1 MTNETIAAIS
11 SGSHINQ
18 PISIVRVCGPDAVN
32 VVSKVFKGKIGAD
45 HTISYGFIHDNG
57 QLIDEVLV
65 MSFVG
70 KKDANG
76 NDVFNNY
83 VGEPL
88 IEINCHGGIVVTN
101 KVLSLLLENG
111 ARLAERG
118 EFTRRAFLNGKMDL
132 IKAEAIHDLIM
143 AQTSSQALAS
153 VNKFKG
159 KTSGLIDEFLNK
171 IAVLIGLAE
180 VNIDYPEYDDVERLD
195 SINMSEKI
203 SVLVSDLEKIVKISE
218 DSRYVFEGVKV
229 AFLGK
234 PNVGKSSILNALL
247 SEDKAIVTDI
257 AGTTRDLV
265 EATYKIND
273 MLFKLVDTAG
283 LRNTQEIIEK
293 IGIQKSL
300 DQIEKS
306 DLVVHVVS
314 ANESEDDFDKLI
326 EQKSKELGKFYLK
339 VMNKKDL
346 LESDKSL
353 DDNVIYISALNND
366 IEALEQGL
374 VSNFQNINILD
385 ERIFSNT
392 RQLSLIKQA
401 LNSLKDAKNALDN
414 YATFDM
420 IIIDLYAA
428 WDQLQ
433 NIKGNVNRED
443 LLDVMFS
450 TFCLGK

>member
-1 MTNETIAAIS
+1 MTNDTIAAIS

-57 QLIDEVLV
+57 QLIDEILV

-203 SVLVSDLEKIVKISE
+203 SVLISELEKIVKISE
-218 DSRYVFEGVKV
+218 DSRYIFEGVKV

-314 ANESEDDFDKLI
+314 ANESEDDFDELI

-346 LESDKSL
+346 LKSDKSL

>member
-1 MTNETIAAIS
+1 MTNDTIAAIS

-203 SVLVSDLEKIVKISE
+203 SVLISELEKIVKISE

-234 PNVGKSSILNALL
+234 PNVGKSSILNTLL

-306 DLVVHVVS
+306 DLIVHVVS
-314 ANESEDDFDKLI
+314 ANEPEDDFDKLI
-326 EQKSKELGKFYLK
+326 EQKSKELSKFYLK

-346 LESDKSL
+346 LNSEKSL

-401 LNSLKDAKNALDN
+401 LNSLKDAENALDN

-420 IIIDLYAA
+420 VIIDLYAA